1 MARNNA
7 PSALLCEQTYNDMRD
22 SLPSSTKKQSSP
34 FLNFE
39 AELRNEI
46 YRLVLVSKPIVV
58 EIADAPPVDH
68 PLLKTCRQIRTE
80 ARGIYLRESK
90 LIFAVRNLDIRKV
103 VVWLDRSPAHP
114 DVHSMYANA
123 QLALTAT
130 PKDRSSWA
138 FLRYWAFLYRAGR
151 CPRLTSASFNARS
164 DATHYL
170 PARDQLQAISL
181 FDVAESH
188 LMSDLNTFSAALE
201 RYREDFMAP
210 HENNHRIWWGCSFT
224 PEFPPPLPLPPRTV
238 YGPDR
243 VRPEVSPP
251 MDWNQFW
258 P

>member
-7 PSALLCEQTYNDMRD
+7 PSALLREQTYNDLRD
-22 SLPSSTKKQSSP
+22 SLPSSIKQNSP
-34 FLNFE
+34 FLNLE

-46 YRLVLVSKPIVV
+46 YRLVLVSEPIVV
-58 EIADAPPVDH
+58 EIAGAPPVEH

-103 VVWLDRSPAHP
+103 VVWLDRSLAHP

-151 CPRLTSASFNARS
+151 CPRLTFASFNTRS
-164 DATHYL
+164 DVTHYL
-170 PARDQLQAISL
+170 SARDKLQAISL
-181 FDVAESH
+181 FDVAEAH
-188 LMSDLNTFSAALE
+188 LTSDIITFSDALE
-201 RYREDFMAP
+201 DHRQNFMAP
-210 HENNHRIWWGCSFT
+210 HENSHRI
-224 PEFPPPLPLPPRTV
+224 
-238 YGPDR
+238 
-243 VRPEVSPP
+243 
-251 MDWNQFW
+251 
-258 P
+258 